1 MLFILTLAITIF
13 ASILVLLHLYSM
25 NMNIS
30 NKTSKVNLKLSWLIW
45 GLAATFF
52 FTDYMARVAP
62 SVMHKFLQ
70 VDFGINEVGF
80 ATLTSFFYVP
90 YILMQIP
97 VGLTVD
103 RIKIRYLLTTMS
115 ILTALGCY
123 IFGAA
128 QNLETAAF
136 ARLVIGFSAAF
147 AFTSALRL
155 ATAWFPPY
163 MLGLLAGLT
172 QAVGMLGA
180 SAGQAPLSYLISG
193 VGWRNSM
200 YVIGIIFLVLALL
213 IFIYVQDS
221 PIIKRKSSE
230 NLLSKKY
237 NILKSLKT
245 VLSNKQT
252 WINALYAGFLYGPS
266 AVIGES
272 LGPAYLQFGRGLSQH
287 ASAFAIS
294 LIFIGWVFGGP
305 ALGILSD
312 KIGRRKP
319 CLIISA
325 IFGFIFTTIFVF
337 CPKLSTGMTYMVFL
351 GYGLT
356 NTGVGIA
363 YAVATEIN
371 NKWVLGTAIAFTNML
386 SIFVGALLQPLV
398 GFMMDKIAE
407 GRGYNIETLLLS
419 DFQYALKILPISSL
433 IALILAFFVKETYC
447 KPLEVS

>member
-1 MLFILTLAITIF
+1 MLLLLTLANKIF
-13 ASILVLLHLYSM
+13 ASILVLLQLYTTKMSIT
-25 NMNIS
+25 NKNF
-30 NKTSKVNLKLSWLIW
+30 KTSLSLSWLIW

-70 VDFGINEVGF
+70 KDFGISEVGF

-90 YILMQIP
+90 YIIMQIP

-103 RIKIRYLLTTMS
+103 RIKIRYLLTIMS
-115 ILTALGCY
+115 VITAIGCY

-128 QNLETAAF
+128 HSLHTAAF
-136 ARLVIGFSAAF
+136 ARILIGFSAAF

-155 ATAWFPPY
+155 ATAWFPAH

-193 VGWRNSM
+193 MGWRNSM
-200 YVIGIIFLVLALL
+200 FFIAIIFLSLALL
-213 IFIYVQDS
+213 IYIYVQDKPLIS
-221 PIIKRKSSE
+221 SKVNERKDFKSY
-230 NLLSKKY
+230 K
-237 NILKSLKT
+237 ILKSLKI

-272 LGPAYLQFGRGLSQH
+272 IGPAYLQFGRGLSSH
-287 ASAFAIS
+287 AAAFAVS

-305 ALGILSD
+305 FLGILSD
-312 KIGRRKP
+312 KIGKRKP
-319 CLIISA
+319 CLIMSA
-325 IFGFIFTTIFVF
+325 IFGVIFTSVFVF
-337 CPKLSTGMTYMVFL
+337 YPNMSIGMTYIVFFF
-351 GYGLT
+351 YGLT

-363 YAVATEIN
+363 YAISTEIN
-371 NKWVLGTAIAFTNML
+371 NKLVLGTAIAFTNML

-398 GFMMDKIAE
+398 GFMMDLIAE
-407 GRGYNIETLLLS
+407 GRGYNIEALMLS

-433 IALILAFFVKETYC
+433 IALILALFIKETNC
-447 KPLEVS
+447 KPLE